1 MSASTARRSW
11 RAWLMATLVAAAG
24 AVLLGGCGI
33 SPQRQGNVQVLPMQ
47 LSAHDLQRGG
57 LAFLTPSSATGQ
69 EEDRQ
74 ALALTFYAVFTKVRP
89 QLRVVSLPA
98 TLTAINGAGLGKTY
112 RDMLEDYRATGL
124 LERKTLSRIGELT
137 GVRYLALLKLA
148 GFKQESKGRWG
159 TFGLRVL
166 DTKVTTMRIY
176 MQLWDAQTGAVVW
189 EASAESVTAFDS
201 INEDTVS
208 FQAAV
213 EETARW
219 LIDTLP

>member
-1 MSASTARRSW
+1 MTGTGAWRRLGAASF
-11 RAWLMATLVAAAG
+11 LF
-24 AVLLGGCGI
+24 AVLLITAGCNL
-33 SPQRQGNVQVLPMQ
+33 SPQRQGNVQILPMQ
-47 LSAHDLQRGG
+47 LSAYDLESGG

-74 ALALTFYAVFTKVRP
+74 ALALAFLGVLTKARP
-89 QLRVVSLPA
+89 QLKVVSLPA
-98 TLTAINGAGLGKTY
+98 TLTAINAAGLGKEY
-112 RDMLEDYRATGL
+112 RAMLEDYRATGL
-124 LERKTLSRIGELT
+124 LDRKTLARISELT

-166 DTKVTTMRIY
+166 DTKVTTMRVFL
-176 MQLWDAQTGAVVW
+176 QLWDGKTGAIVW
-189 EASAESVTAFDS
+189 EGSVESTMAFESISEDS
-201 INEDTVS
+201 VS
-208 FQAAV
+208 FQTAV